1 MSALILRHIATALTQ
16 QQSRGVARQAD
27 GDGSEGVAHGG
38 GDVGDANNAS
48 SSGGTGADKDRQ
60 QQHPTLLLARD
71 ALMADAVAPAAP
83 GPDTGAGLDGGPRRA
98 ASVAAHGDSR
108 GSNDTPE
115 GGAPASGASWP
126 LLSWSRCRV
135 AAAQIG
141 R

>member
-1 MSALILRHIATALTQ
+1 
-16 QQSRGVARQAD
+16 
-27 GDGSEGVAHGG
+27 
-38 GDVGDANNAS
+38 VGDANNAS

-141 R
+141 RVSRWCAAACGERAWDTQRPPGCLAAPLATTAR